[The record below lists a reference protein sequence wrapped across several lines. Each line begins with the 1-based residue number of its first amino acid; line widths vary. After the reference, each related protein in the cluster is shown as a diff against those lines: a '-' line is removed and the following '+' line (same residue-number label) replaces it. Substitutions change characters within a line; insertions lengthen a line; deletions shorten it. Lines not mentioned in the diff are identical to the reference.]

1 VSRRSAATSVFQ
13 AIADPTRREI
23 LDLLGNGEQP
33 VTELARRFEVTLSA
47 ISQHMRVLRDVG
59 LVTFR
64 RAGRERLYQ
73 LNAVALKEVADWVGQ
88 YERFWRDRL
97 DALSEHLEKEE

>member
-1 VSRRSAATSVFQ
+1 MSRRSAASTVFQ

-23 LDLLGNGEQP
+23 LDLLGTGEQP

-59 LVTFR
+59 LVTVR

-73 LNAVALKEVADWVGQ
+73 LNAEALREVADWVSH
-88 YERFWRDRL
+88 YERFWRGRL
-97 DALSEHLEKEE
+97 DALGEHLKEEE